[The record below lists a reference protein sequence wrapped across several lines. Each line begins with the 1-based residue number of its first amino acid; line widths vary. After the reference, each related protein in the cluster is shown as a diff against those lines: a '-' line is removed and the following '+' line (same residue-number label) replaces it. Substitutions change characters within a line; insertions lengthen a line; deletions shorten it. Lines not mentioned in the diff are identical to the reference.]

1 MVQVNVL
8 THVHEVTLTSAQR
21 AKIEELKQRQ
31 SAQDEVEIFGKEQ
44 AENQE
49 TEKSKESD
57 VCAVNIGVGFSDDNI
72 ERIQHPEDG
81 ALWDIFRRQDT
92 PKLEEYLKKYYKEFR
107 HVYCRPLD
115 QVNFCTDH
123 SNITEIQIHYQ

>member
-8 THVHEVTLTSAQR
+8 THVQELSLTSTQW
-21 AKIEELKQRQ
+21 AKIEELKQKQ
-31 SAQDEVEIFGKEQ
+31 SAQDEVEFFGREQ
-44 AENQE
+44 AVNQE
-49 TEKSKESD
+49 TEKNKESD
-57 VCAVNIGVGFSDDNI
+57 ECAVNISLGFSDEKI
-72 ERIQHPEDG
+72 EGIEHPKGG

-115 QVNFCTDH
+115 QVNFFTDS
-123 SNITEIQIHYQ
+123 SNITEFQIHYQ